1 MPGNYPKFDKKI
13 QDQIDNVSM
22 QKSRTRPGIV
32 TSYNRASSTAD
43 VILDEQYSENMGN
56 ILKNVP
62 CPLVKGVQ
70 SVSPTLGTRCLI
82 GFRDTNESSP
92 YILNFFDDVTTNKF
106 HIRNSVVNTG
116 IPRFMVH

>member
-22 QKSRTRPGIV
+22 QKSRTRPGIIV
-32 TSYNRASSTAD
+32 SYNRASSTAD

-56 ILKNVP
+56 VLKNVP

-82 GFRDTNESSP
+82 GFRDTNESNP
-92 YILNFFDDVTTNKF
+92 YILNFFDDVATNKF
-106 HIRNSVVNTG
+106 YIRNSVVNTG

>member
-1 MPGNYPKFDKKI
+1 MPVNYPKFDKKI
-13 QDQIDNVSM
+13 QDQIDYVSM

-32 TSYNRASSTAD
+32 VSYNRASGTAD
-43 VILDEQYSENMGN
+43 VILDEQYSESMGN
-56 ILKNVP
+56 ILKDVP

-82 GFRDTNESSP
+82 GFRDTNESNP
-92 YILNFFDDVTTNKF
+92 YILNYFDDVRTNKF
-106 HIRNSVVNTG
+106 YIRNSTVNTG

>member
-22 QKSRTRPGIV
+22 QKSRTRPGIIV
-32 TSYNRASSTAD
+32 SYNRASSTAD

-56 ILKNVP
+56 VLKNVP

-82 GFRDTNESSP
+82 GFRDTNESNP
-92 YILNFFDDVTTNKF
+92 YILNFFDDVATNKF
-106 HIRNSVVNTG
+106 HIRNFIVNTG
-116 IPRFMVH
+116 IPRFRVH

>member
-22 QKSRTRPGIV
+22 QKSRTRPGIIV
-32 TSYNRASSTAD
+32 SYNRASSTAD

-56 ILKNVP
+56 VLKNVP

-82 GFRDTNESSP
+82 GFRDTNESNP
-92 YILNFFDDVTTNKF
+92 YILNFFDDVATNKF
-106 HIRNSVVNTG
+106 HIRNCVVNTG